1 MAVTHTLSD
10 HLFVAAILIFSVI
23 EWRWWWPRHLRAVAQ
38 GVAGARTK
46 LYCGIMASEWLFTA
60 CLLVSWILQRRRWS
74 TLRLG
79 ETPLLPLGLGLLLVT
94 AIIVWLR
101 SRNKAMLARPER
113 IEKLRRRME
122 FADALVPA
130 TPSELRL
137 FKLVSVTAGVCEE
150 IIFRG
155 FLIWYFAAWMGP
167 VLAILASSVVF
178 GFGHIYLSVA
188 HVPRTAV
195 VGVILGFLVL
205 VTGSLWP
212 AIIIHAALDW
222 NSGEAGFHIMRE
234 PLSVQ
239 SETGTAR
246 TGIAAR

>member
-1 MAVTHTLSD
+1 MAATHALTD
-10 HLFVAAILIFSVI
+10 HLFVAAILIFSAV
-23 EWRWWWPRHLRAVAQ
+23 EWRWLWPRHVRAVAQ

-46 LYCGIMASEWLFTA
+46 LYYGIMASEWLFTA
-60 CLLVSWILQRRRWS
+60 FLLVSWILQRRRWS
-74 TLRLG
+74 SLRLG
-79 ETPLLPLGLGLLLVT
+79 ETSLLPLCLGLLSV
-94 AIIVWLR
+94 AAVIVLLR
-101 SRNKAMLARPER
+101 FRSKALLARPDR
-113 IEKLRRRME
+113 IDKLRRRMG
-122 FADALVPA
+122 FADPLVPA
-130 TPSELRL
+130 TPSELTL
-137 FKLVSVTAGVCEE
+137 FKLVSVTAGICEE

-167 VLAILASSVVF
+167 VPAILASSVVF

-222 NSGEAGFHIMRE
+222 NSGEAGFHILRQ

-239 SETGTAR
+239 PETGLHAE
-246 TGIAAR
+246 A